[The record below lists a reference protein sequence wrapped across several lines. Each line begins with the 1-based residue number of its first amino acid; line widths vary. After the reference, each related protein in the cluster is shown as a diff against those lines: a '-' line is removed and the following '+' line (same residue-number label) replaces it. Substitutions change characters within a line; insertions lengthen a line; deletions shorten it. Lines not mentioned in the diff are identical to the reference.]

1 MHNLNLRV
9 IWIASFLLIL
19 NSMNQ
24 TVSAQNFLL
33 KTNADDCEVFVDDV
47 KVGTG
52 KSVKILLDKKHILKQ
67 IKVTRPGY
75 LPMHEVAIYGDKEIS
90 IDVTRKIYKSAT
102 GTSTIALKTV
112 YDNDAEAYTYHYD
125 YELFRKKQFEPVYH
139 GCFDK
144 TAVRDYQRDARL
156 YFVKGIASTGVVD
169 TNYSMLNSEN
179 YKCLLETTF
188 KLARCYFYETSK
200 NCSQMAMQ
208 IEVEVQYEFKDKFGK
223 DIYNL
228 RKAGKSGIYSLD
240 GLKWLAIDS
249 DAKRKIINSKMEEAI
264 ANSLYDLIADS
275 ASDVIFKDD
284 EPLAASKLESLRFN
298 NSSSVTD
305 MKSALKATV
314 TIKTGESF
322 GSGCVVSND
331 GYILTSYHVIS
342 EVEDSVIQILSN
354 TGDTT
359 SGKVVRTSKSADLA
373 LIKTS
378 KNFPFAFSL
387 LGSTEIE
394 VTDEVLAIGTPAS
407 MELSQTVSK
416 GIVSAI
422 RKNGMKHTII
432 QTDVPVNPG
441 NSGGP
446 LLKLPGVFVGVV
458 NSKISGGRMEGLGFC
473 TPVSDVITHLKLN
486 VK

>member
-1 MHNLNLRV
+1 MARV
-9 IWIASFLLIL
+9 VKLVTTCLFIVCFCSINQLAKAQSFLI
-19 NSMNQ
+19 N
-24 TVSAQNFLL
+24 
-33 KTNADDCEVFVDDV
+33 TNADDCEVFVEDV

-52 KSVKILLDKKHILKQ
+52 KSIKILLDKKHILKQ

-75 LPMHEVAIYGDKEIS
+75 LPMHEVAFYGDKEIS
-90 IDVTRKIYKSAT
+90 INVERKTYKSAT

-112 YDNDAEAYTYHYD
+112 YSSESEGYTYHYD

-144 TAVRDYQRDARL
+144 TAVRDFQRDAPL

-169 TNYSMLNSEN
+169 TNYTMLNSEN
-179 YKCLLETTF
+179 YKCLLETTL

-200 NCSQMAMQ
+200 NCNQMAMQ

-228 RKAGKSGIYSLD
+228 RKGGKSGIYSLD
-240 GLKWLAIDS
+240 GLKWLTIDS
-249 DAKRKIINSKMEEAI
+249 DAKRKIINNKMEEAI

-275 ASDVIFKDD
+275 AAHVIFEDD
-284 EPLAASKLESLRFN
+284 EPLAASKLESLRFKN
-298 NSSSVTD
+298 TSNVTD

-331 GYILTSYHVIS
+331 GYILTSYHVIA

-354 TGDTT
+354 TGDTI

-378 KNFPFAFSL
+378 KTFPFAFSL

-422 RKNGMKHTII
+422 RKNGDKHTII
-432 QTDVPVNPG
+432 QTDVSVNPG

-446 LLKLPGVFVGVV
+446 LLKLPGVFIGVV

-473 TPVSDVITHLKLN
+473 TPVFDVITHLKLSG
-486 VK
+486 K